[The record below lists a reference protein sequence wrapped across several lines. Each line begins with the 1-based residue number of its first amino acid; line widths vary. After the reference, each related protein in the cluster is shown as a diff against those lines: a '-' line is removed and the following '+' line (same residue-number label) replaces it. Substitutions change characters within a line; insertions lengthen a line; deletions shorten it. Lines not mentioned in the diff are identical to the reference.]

1 MQGKA
6 GTSAA
11 EYMAFKRQCSDAFN
25 VLRRH
30 SHHLINLF
38 QLVRWQNALP
48 PLAQTPSF
56 LKRLQ
61 MLSTGIPELQEA
73 SDIDYLCGALCLK
86 YDEGKASKHFQRLIK
101 QAQNTRTT
109 QFNDAIHV
117 RMKSTKP
124 TALLSFV

>member
-1 MQGKA
+1 
-6 GTSAA
+6 
-11 EYMAFKRQCSDAFN
+11 
-25 VLRRH
+25 
-30 SHHLINLF
+30 
-38 QLVRWQNALP
+38 
-48 PLAQTPSF
+48 
-56 LKRLQ
+56 

-73 SDIDYLCGALCLK
+73 SDIDYLRGALCLK